1 MDVLKDLFSML
12 AAAGLVF
19 PHLGIILIGSGV
31 VLICIGT
38 IFWRLARVPEEPS
51 ENLPIDN
58 AQRQQ
63 TPLPSPAPAHYRS
76 DPGLSDGRERRPN
89 RDTSMA
95 GHPRS
100 GPQSFRNS
108 ERPHA

>member
-31 VLICIGT
+31 VLICVGT
-38 IFWRLARVPEEPS
+38 IFWRLATVPEEPS

-58 AQRQQ
+58 AQREQ
-63 TPLPSPAPAHYRS
+63 TPLPSPEPARYRPDLGS
-76 DPGLSDGRERRPN
+76 SDGRERRPN
-89 RDTSMA
+89 SNTSIV
-95 GHPRS
+95 GRQRS
-100 GPQSFRNS
+100 GPQRFRTS
-108 ERPHA
+108 ERPHV